1 MAPPPEDPSRDQA
14 NRPDP
19 SELAE
24 TIADAPAIRRKAGKP
39 SSLPAPKKEPDPA
52 LDDTAVDT
60 DADDDSDD
68 SAAEVDMEGIYDR
81 PEAVAA
87 ADMASLHRYDPEAGR
102 SSVAVKV
109 RAVTEAVKN
118 SVATPFGKLIVT
130 LPVLLVGTG
139 LTIAAI
145 NIQDTPFIVAASV
158 VMPIALLLVYWRYQI
173 WLGHKR
179 YMYRLLESLGE
190 DMSDYDPRKVF
201 RRAGTKS
208 MKRGRGR

>member
-1 MAPPPEDPSRDQA
+1 MAPPPEDPSRNQA
-14 NRPDP
+14 KGPDP

-24 TIADAPAIRRKAGKP
+24 TIADAPAIKRRASSKP
-39 SSLPAPKKEPDPA
+39 SQKEPDPA
-52 LDDTAVDT
+52 LDDTAVDA
-60 DADDDSDD
+60 DADDDSND

-87 ADMASLHRYDPEAGR
+87 ADVASLYRYDPEAGR
-102 SSVAVKV
+102 TSVAVKV

-118 SVATPFGKLIVT
+118 SVATPFGKLIIT
-130 LPVLLVGTG
+130 LPVLLIGTS

-145 NIQDTPFIVAASV
+145 NIQDTPFIVAAAV

-208 MKRGRGR
+208 MKKNRRGR